1 MRLLGVQVL
10 TDLTAMNPPQRQAVE
25 HVDGP
30 LLVFA
35 GAGSG
40 KTRVITLR
48 AARLVLE
55 HGVEPQRILLVT
67 FTNKAANEMKQRL
80 ALLLGDARVKR
91 MWVGTFHAT
100 CARMLRAHAEAV
112 GRRRDFVIYDDDD
125 QLTVM
130 KQIFGE
136 LKIDKKMVSP
146 STLLARIQS
155 AKQKAILPEELA
167 PLGQVDPETAR
178 FIEVWD
184 RYDTWLRACNAMDFE
199 DLILLTMRLAE
210 GSHPA
215 IGTMLRTAFDHV
227 LVDEF
232 QDTNFTQYRLVKAL
246 ARASNNLCVVG
257 DDDQC
262 HPAGTV
268 VQATAGAIQGMYA
281 IETMRDGDKI
291 AGWRQSCGRNV
302 VRGGRTVRVASRDFD
317 GEMLTVHVGNKSVDV
332 TPSHAFVVLEDTRTQ
347 GRAIIEVMATF
358 RADELVPGMSVPVVL
373 PGPPYGEEIWPP
385 ANATLWQPITAVTR
399 RPFTGKVYSLDV
411 EKDHAYAANGI
422 VVRNCIYTWRGAD
435 PSNIRDFQTEWPSAK
450 VVRLE
455 QNYRSSKRIVA
466 CAVGVIEQNR
476 LRVPKTLW
484 TDNPAGGEVEVIES
498 PSDRGEASA
507 VCSAIRAHVGAGGKA
522 RDCAVLYRGHAQ
534 SRVIEDQLRDQQV
547 PYRIVGGHRFYDR
560 REVKDVLGYLRLLS
574 NPASD
579 VDLLRV
585 LNVPARGLGASTL
598 KRLSEI
604 AGSRKVSLWDALP
617 IAAKAPEIRR
627 TEQLQLG
634 AFQDVVEQFQKTL
647 KSERPSVLC
656 ARLIE
661 GIGYKKMLEALAKKL
676 KEDGKNAEALA
687 EQARIENLDEIVNA
701 IASYEKRAS
710 DEGDVPSL
718 RGYLEMVSLV
728 AEESKDEH
736 ADRVLLMTVHASKG
750 LEFEVVFIVGFEEGR
765 FPVKNV
771 DMNPRELE
779 EERRIAYV
787 AITRAKTRLVVS
799 MARLRWIHG
808 EVHNCT
814 PSRFLAD
821 MRGGGGATRRATDKP
836 PPPKNNKDGWL

>member
-1 MRLLGVQVL
+1 MRLLGMHVL
-10 TDLTAMNPPQRQAVE
+10 TDLTAMNPPQREAVE
-25 HVDGP
+25 HVAGP

-80 ALLLGDARVKR
+80 GVLLGDARVKR

-100 CARMLRAHAEAV
+100 CARMLRAHADAV

-146 STLLARIQS
+146 SKMLQRIQD
-155 AKQKAILPEELA
+155 AKQKGYA
-167 PLGQVDPETAR
+167 PGDIPLLDPDTAQ
-178 FIEVWD
+178 FVEVWE
-184 RYDTWLRACNAMDFE
+184 RYDVWLRACNAMDFE

-262 HPAGTV
+262 
-268 VQATAGAIQGMYA
+268 
-281 IETMRDGDKI
+281 
-291 AGWRQSCGRNV
+291 
-302 VRGGRTVRVASRDFD
+302 
-317 GEMLTVHVGNKSVDV
+317 
-332 TPSHAFVVLEDTRTQ
+332 
-347 GRAIIEVMATF
+347 
-358 RADELVPGMSVPVVL
+358 
-373 PGPPYGEEIWPP
+373 
-385 ANATLWQPITAVTR
+385 
-399 RPFTGKVYSLDV
+399 
-411 EKDHAYAANGI
+411 
-422 VVRNCIYTWRGAD
+422 IYTWRGAD

-455 QNYRSSKRIVA
+455 QNYRSTKRIVA

-507 VCSAIRAHVGAGGKA
+507 VCSAIRAHVAAGGRT
-522 RDCAVLYRGHAQ
+522 RDCAILYRGHAQ
-534 SRVIEDQLRDQQV
+534 SRVIEDQLRDSQV

-560 REVKDVLGYLRLLS
+560 REVKDVLGYLRLLC

-617 IAAKAPEIRR
+617 IAAQAPEIRR

-634 AFQDVVEQFQKTL
+634 AFRDVVEQFQKTM

-661 GIGYKKMLEALAKKL
+661 GIGYKKMLQALAKKL

-687 EQARIENLDEIVNA
+687 EEARIENLDEIVNA

-728 AEESKDEH
+728 AEDSKDEH

-765 FPVKNV
+765 FPVRNV

-799 MARLRWIHG
+799 MARLRWVHG
-808 EVHNCT
+808 EVQNCT
-814 PSRFLAD
+814 PSRFLQD
-821 MRGGGGATRRATDKP
+821 MRGGGGAPRRAPDKP
-836 PPPKNNKDGWL
+836 APPKNNKDGWL